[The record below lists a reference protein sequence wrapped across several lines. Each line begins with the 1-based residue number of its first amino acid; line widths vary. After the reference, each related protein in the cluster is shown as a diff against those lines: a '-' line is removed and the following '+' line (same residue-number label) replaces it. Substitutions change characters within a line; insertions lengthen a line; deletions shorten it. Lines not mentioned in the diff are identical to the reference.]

1 MLVINGV
8 DITLP
13 LALVFI
19 FGLLFAT
26 QYLLC
31 DMADGKPLRHLPL
44 AAPVLLLFSAG
55 RTYFTEV
62 EASLVEMRN
71 SFALMTALYAMVGIA
86 GIVLARILH
95 KRKNRK

>member
-1 MLVINGV
+1 MFVINGV

-19 FGLLFAT
+19 FGLLFVT

-31 DMADGKPLRHLPL
+31 DMADGKPLRHLPF
-44 AAPVLLLFSAG
+44 AAPVLLLFSAA
-55 RTYFTEV
+55 RTYFTPV

-71 SFALMTALYAMVGIA
+71 SFALMTTLYATVGLV
-86 GIVLARILH
+86 GIVLGRIVY